1 MAELYK
7 GAPVAAAINART
19 AADIEMLKGKGI
31 EPCLA
36 IVQLGNNDAD
46 TAYANSAKKKC
57 ASSGVAVKDVALAA
71 DISEEEL
78 IAKINELNEDKAVH
92 GVLILRPLPAHISDD
107 NVRAALKPEKDIDGI
122 TDISLGGVFTG
133 NNVGF
138 APCTAQACMEILD
151 HYGIELKGK
160 NVCVIGHSL
169 VVGRPA
175 ALMALCKD
183 ATVTI
188 CRINTVD
195 TPAHA
200 RQAEIIIVAVGKAG
214 LVDSRYLSEGQI
226 LIDVGI
232 NVNAEGKLCGD
243 VDSAAADAVAAAYS
257 PVPGGV
263 GSVTTSVLISHV
275 VEAAKRAAAKQ

>member
-1 MAELYK
+1 MADLLK

-19 AADIEMLKGKGI
+19 AADIEMLKEKGI
-31 EPCLA
+31 DPCLA
-36 IVQLGNNDAD
+36 IVQLGSNDAD

-57 ASSGVAVKDVALAA
+57 ASSGVAVRDVALAA
-71 DISEEEL
+71 DISEEDL
-78 IAKINELNEDKAVH
+78 IQEIVALNEDAAVH

-107 NVRAALKPEKDIDGI
+107 RVRATLKPEKDIDGI

-133 NNVGF
+133 NNIGF

-188 CRINTVD
+188 CHINTVD
-195 TPAHA
+195 TAAHA

-214 LVDSRYLSEGQI
+214 LVNSNYLAPGQI

-243 VDSAAADAVAAAYS
+243 VDAEAAAATAAAYS

-275 VEAAKRAAAKQ
+275 VEAAKRAAGL